1 MNKFA
6 TCYVKF
12 SANFNANFQFLNL
25 DSSSIEKRTYLVV
38 GSFFRFKQ
46 FMDSNCSF
54 LNIEK
59 ATQ

>member
-1 MNKFA
+1 MAQLVERVLGKDE
-6 TCYVKF
+6 V
-12 SANFNANFQFLNL
+12 SSSNL

-54 LNIEK
+54 LLCKNE
-59 ATQ
+59 